1 MCESPS
7 IRMLG
12 SFILYTC
19 ISGGPIRMACNGG
32 GGGGGGDDDSNDDPR
47 TKYEDAEN
55 EDDTDFGRLR
65 STVVVA
71 NRSGFGGEIG
81 CESPVFRLRNG
92 GVLGGG

>member
-7 IRMLG
+7 MRMLG

-32 GGGGGGDDDSNDDPR
+32 GGDDDDSNDPR
-47 TKYEDAEN
+47 TKYEDDDEN
-55 EDDTDFGRLR
+55 DDTGFGRPR
-65 STVVVA
+65 STLFVVA